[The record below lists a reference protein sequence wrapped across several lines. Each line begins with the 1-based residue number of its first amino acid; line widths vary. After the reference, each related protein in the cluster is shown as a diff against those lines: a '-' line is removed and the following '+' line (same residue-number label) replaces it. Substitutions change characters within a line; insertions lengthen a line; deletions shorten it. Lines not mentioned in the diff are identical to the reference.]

1 MRLWLFCKKMD
12 TPHSWEKHL
21 VAGVTEYDAV
31 LYMSILGG
39 YTEDRVREKFEI
51 EELPLVGIVYSDIC

>member
-1 MRLWLFCKKMD
+1 
-12 TPHSWEKHL
+12 
-21 VAGVTEYDAV
+21 
-31 LYMSILGG
+31 MSILGG